1 MTRRAHG
8 FTLIE
13 LMVVVALTAIVIGL
27 VGPSMRELLAVKR
40 VQSINAEMMTD
51 LQYARTEA
59 VRRNQSVVV
68 QFQSNGTMTC
78 YVVTAIS
85 AAVGKCNCL
94 ETPGSACKAGWEE
107 IKTVQIPRTAD
118 VTLAASS
125 SMSTLVRFEK
135 LAGTSLPGDFQV
147 DVVSSLRGQLRTG
160 INPAGLPSVCSPD
173 GSVTQV
179 PKCGN

>member
-59 VRRNQSVVV
+59 VRRNQSLAV
-68 QFQSNGTMTC
+68 QFQSNSAMTC
-78 YVVTAIS
+78 YVVTAID

-94 ETPGSACKAGWEE
+94 ATPGSACKGGWEE
-107 IKTVQIPRTAD
+107 IKTVQVPRKAD

-147 DVVSSLRGQLRTG
+147 DVVSSLRGQLRTS

-173 GSVTQV
+173 GSITQV
-179 PKCGN
+179 PKCGS